1 MLSVMDNWS
10 NGASGII
17 CYDHVL
23 KSAISAINTL
33 WPSITVFEY
42 CLKNLIIFLAEEH
55 EIFFLIASINWSN
68 SLQVFHTTKIDDCKA
83 NVESFISQQI
93 VKARICDTILAP
105 KILLKS
111 DFLVWF
117 SISVRKA
124 NFWIFCLFMTQF
136 WIMIW
141 LLWESSL
148 EVTILCWYRKFAF
161 G

>member
-1 MLSVMDNWS
+1 MDNWS

-33 WPSITVFEY
+33 WPFITVFES
-42 CLKNLIIFLAEEH
+42 CLKKSHHFLAENM
-55 EIFFLIASINWSN
+55 ILFLVASINSWHN
-68 SLQVFHTTKIDDCKA
+68 LQVFQTTKIDDCK
-83 NVESFISQQI
+83 VIVKSLICQQI
-93 VKARICDTILAP
+93 INVGICYRILLP
-105 KILLKS
+105 KILWKS

-117 SISVRKA
+117 SISVSKA

-136 WIMIW
+136 WIMIR